1 MGAKHE
7 FIERKPDQRGFNEG
21 SAAQITHRCG
31 LCGFFYVITSGK
43 DLAERKQGTLV
54 ANSAMR

>member
-1 MGAKHE
+1 MKVRLH
-7 FIERKPDQRGFNEG
+7 K
-21 SAAQITHRCG
+21 
-31 LCGFFYVITSGK
+31 LCKGVVCVAFFYVITSGK